1 MNRELFASMRS
12 QMKPSPEAQAGLREK
27 LAQAKPERK
36 GGHYRKYAAL
46 AACLA
51 LAAAVVPAYRYWK
64 WQRLMQVFQ
73 HSATI
78 EIYEPHSYV
87 LADGVGVQTEN
98 TADTGAVTAN
108 ESVSCNRDQDQEMTP
123 GELTDNMLEAGFT
136 REDVDAYLSGGWQ
149 MTWAKWWKFYHQSE
163 ESGDRTLEALL
174 DFSREEDLAV
184 NTGDLPGGAYVVDI
198 PVQETAA
205 AAYQNLMAQ
214 FEKDCGPGS
223 YPEWYGGAYINEN
236 NTLLTV
242 NIVEDC
248 EPEDKG
254 LFLKIQDWAGTDS
267 LTFGSVK
274 YGLGYLRDLQDR
286 AFDAM
291 NALGLAVGCGVNEET
306 GQVELDLS
314 SVTDEALLVLAELDP
329 EDDAILVRVGKAMV
343 TENAV
348 VKEAVASNG
357 PGGYVHIPA
366 PAENNVQPGNLPA
379 AVEDAAAVQPV
390 EGLSPE
396 TPEGVVE
403 TQPSE

>member
-223 YPEWYGGAYINEN
+223 YPEWYGGAYIDENE
-236 NTLLTV
+236 TLVV
-242 NIVEDC
+242 NIVEGG
-248 EPEDKG
+248 EPEDKA
-254 LFLKIQDWAGTDS
+254 LFLKIQDWAGTDQIS
-267 LTFGSVK
+267 FGNVK

-286 AFDAM
+286 AFEAM
-291 NALGLAVGCGVNEET
+291 SELGLAAGCGVNEET

-314 SVTDEALLVLAELDP
+314 AVTDEALRLLAELDP
-329 EDDAILVRVGKAMV
+329 ADDAILVRVGQA
-343 TENAV
+343 
-348 VKEAVASNG
+348 AVAEDTAASEA
-357 PGGYVHIPA
+357 PDGYIHIPA
-366 PAENNVQPGNLPA
+366 PAENDVQPDNLPIGPEGA
-379 AVEDAAAVQPV
+379 EYDLLPLEPSGVEDA
-390 EGLSPE
+390 SPGE
-396 TPEGVVE
+396 
-403 TQPSE
+403 

>member
-108 ESVSCNRDQDQEMTP
+108 ESVSYNRDQDQEMTP

-149 MTWAKWWKFYHQSE
+149 MTWAKWWKFCHQSE
-163 ESGDRTLEALL
+163 ESGERTLKALL
-174 DFSREEDLAV
+174 DFSREEELVV

-198 PVQETAA
+198 PVQEVAVM
-205 AAYQNLMAQ
+205 AYQNLMAQ
-214 FEKDCGPGS
+214 FEKDYGPDK
-223 YPEWYGGAYINEN
+223 YPEWYGGAYIDENE
-236 NTLLTV
+236 TLVV
-242 NIVEDC
+242 NIVEGG
-248 EPEDKG
+248 EPEDKA
-254 LFLKIQDWAGTDS
+254 LFLKIQDWAGTDQIS
-267 LTFGSVK
+267 FGNVK

-286 AFDAM
+286 AFEAM
-291 NALGLAVGCGVNEET
+291 SELGLAVGCGVNEET

-314 SVTDEALLVLAELDP
+314 AVTDEALRLLAELDP
-329 EDDAILVRVGKAMV
+329 ADDAILVRVGQA
-343 TENAV
+343 
-348 VKEAVASNG
+348 AVAEDTAASEA
-357 PGGYVHIPA
+357 PDGYIHIPA
-366 PAENNVQPGNLPA
+366 PAENDVQPDNLPIGPEGA
-379 AVEDAAAVQPV
+379 EYDLLPLEPSGVEDA
-390 EGLSPE
+390 SPGE
-396 TPEGVVE
+396 
-403 TQPSE
+403 

>member
-184 NTGDLPGGAYVVDI
+184 NTGDLPGGAYV
-198 PVQETAA
+198 
-205 AAYQNLMAQ
+205 
-214 FEKDCGPGS
+214 DCGPGS
-223 YPEWYGGAYINEN
+223 YPEWYGGAYIDENE
-236 NTLLTV
+236 TLVV
-242 NIVEDC
+242 NIVEGG
-248 EPEDKG
+248 EPEDKA
-254 LFLKIQDWAGTDS
+254 LFLKIQDWAGTDQVS
-267 LTFGSVK
+267 FGNVK

-286 AFDAM
+286 AFEAM
-291 NALGLAVGCGVNEET
+291 SELGLAVGCGVNEET

-314 SVTDEALLVLAELDP
+314 AVTDEALRLLAELDP
-329 EDDAILVRVGKAMV
+329 ADDAILVRVGQA
-343 TENAV
+343 
-348 VKEAVASNG
+348 AVAEDTAASEA
-357 PGGYVHIPA
+357 PDGYIHIPA
-366 PAENNVQPGNLPA
+366 PAENDVQPDNLPIGPEGA
-379 AVEDAAAVQPV
+379 EYDLLPLEPSGVEDA
-390 EGLSPE
+390 SPGE
-396 TPEGVVE
+396 
-403 TQPSE
+403 

>member
-223 YPEWYGGAYINEN
+223 YPEWYGGAYIDENE
-236 NTLLTV
+236 TLVV
-242 NIVEDC
+242 NIVEGG
-248 EPEDKG
+248 EPEDKA
-254 LFLKIQDWAGTDS
+254 LFLKIQDWAGADQIS
-267 LTFGSVK
+267 FGNVK

-286 AFDAM
+286 AFEAM
-291 NALGLAVGCGVNEET
+291 SELGLAAGCGVNEET

-314 SVTDEALLVLAELDP
+314 AVTDEALRLLAELDP
-329 EDDAILVRVGKAMV
+329 ADDAILVRVGQA
-343 TENAV
+343 
-348 VKEAVASNG
+348 AVAEDTAASEA
-357 PGGYVHIPA
+357 PDGYIHIPA
-366 PAENNVQPGNLPA
+366 PAENDVQPDNLPIGPEGA
-379 AVEDAAAVQPV
+379 EYDLLPLEPSGVEDA
-390 EGLSPE
+390 SPGE
-396 TPEGVVE
+396 
-403 TQPSE
+403 

>member
-12 QMKPSPEAQAGLREK
+12 QMKPSPEAQAGLQEK

-223 YPEWYGGAYINEN
+223 YPEWYGGAYIDENE
-236 NTLLTV
+236 TLVV
-242 NIVEDC
+242 NIVEGG
-248 EPEDKG
+248 EPEDKA
-254 LFLKIQDWAGTDS
+254 LFLKIQDWAGTDQIS
-267 LTFGSVK
+267 FGNVK

-291 NALGLAVGCGVNEET
+291 SELGLAVGCGVNEET

-314 SVTDEALLVLAELDP
+314 AVTDEALRLLAELDP
-329 EDDAILVRVGKAMV
+329 ADDAILVRVGQA
-343 TENAV
+343 
-348 VKEAVASNG
+348 AVAEDTAASEA
-357 PGGYVHIPA
+357 PDGYIHIPA
-366 PAENNVQPGNLPA
+366 PAENDVQPDNLPIGPEGA
-379 AVEDAAAVQPV
+379 EYDLLPLEPSGVEDA
-390 EGLSPE
+390 SPGE
-396 TPEGVVE
+396 
-403 TQPSE
+403 

>member
-73 HSATI
+73 HSTTI

-223 YPEWYGGAYINEN
+223 YPEWYGGAYIDENE
-236 NTLLTV
+236 TLVV
-242 NIVEDC
+242 NIVEGG
-248 EPEDKG
+248 EPEDKA
-254 LFLKIQDWAGTDS
+254 LFLKIQDWAGTDQIS
-267 LTFGSVK
+267 FGNVK

-286 AFDAM
+286 AFEAM
-291 NALGLAVGCGVNEET
+291 SELGLAVGCGVNEET

-314 SVTDEALLVLAELDP
+314 AVTDEALRLLAELDP
-329 EDDAILVRVGKAMV
+329 ADDAILVRVGQA
-343 TENAV
+343 
-348 VKEAVASNG
+348 AVAEDTAASEA
-357 PGGYVHIPA
+357 PDGYIHIPA
-366 PAENNVQPGNLPA
+366 PAENDVQPDNLPIGPEGA
-379 AVEDAAAVQPV
+379 EYDLLPLEPSGLEDA
-390 EGLSPE
+390 SPGE
-396 TPEGVVE
+396 
-403 TQPSE
+403 

>member
-12 QMKPSPEAQAGLREK
+12 QMKPSPEAQAGLQEK

-108 ESVSCNRDQDQEMTP
+108 ESVSYNRDQDQEMTP

-149 MTWAKWWKFYHQSE
+149 MTWAKWWKFCHQSE
-163 ESGDRTLEALL
+163 ESGERTLKALL
-174 DFSREEDLAV
+174 DFSREEELVV

-198 PVQETAA
+198 PVQEVAVM
-205 AAYQNLMAQ
+205 AYQNLMAQ
-214 FEKDCGPGS
+214 FEKDYGPDK
-223 YPEWYGGAYINEN
+223 YPEWYGGAYIDENE
-236 NTLLTV
+236 TLVV
-242 NIVEDC
+242 NIVEGG
-248 EPEDKG
+248 EPEDKA
-254 LFLKIQDWAGTDS
+254 LFLKIQDWAGTDQIS
-267 LTFGSVK
+267 FGNVK

-286 AFDAM
+286 AFEAM
-291 NALGLAVGCGVNEET
+291 SELGLAVGCGVNEET

-314 SVTDEALLVLAELDP
+314 AVTDEALRLLAELDP
-329 EDDAILVRVGKAMV
+329 ADDAILVRVGQA
-343 TENAV
+343 
-348 VKEAVASNG
+348 AVAEDTAASEA
-357 PGGYVHIPA
+357 PDGYIHIPA
-366 PAENNVQPGNLPA
+366 PAENDVQPDNLPIGPEGA
-379 AVEDAAAVQPV
+379 EYDLLPLEPSGVEDA
-390 EGLSPE
+390 SPGE
-396 TPEGVVE
+396 
-403 TQPSE
+403 

>member
-163 ESGDRTLEALL
+163 ESGERTLKALL

-223 YPEWYGGAYINEN
+223 YPEWYGGAYIDENE
-236 NTLLTV
+236 TLVV
-242 NIVEDC
+242 NIVEGG
-248 EPEDKG
+248 EPEDKA
-254 LFLKIQDWAGTDS
+254 LFLKIQDWAGTDQIS
-267 LTFGSVK
+267 FGNVK

-286 AFDAM
+286 AFEAM
-291 NALGLAVGCGVNEET
+291 SELGLAAGCGVNEET

-314 SVTDEALLVLAELDP
+314 AVTDEALRLLAELDP
-329 EDDAILVRVGKAMV
+329 ADDAILVRVGQA
-343 TENAV
+343 
-348 VKEAVASNG
+348 AVAEDTAASEA
-357 PGGYVHIPA
+357 PDGYIHIPA
-366 PAENNVQPGNLPA
+366 PAENDVQPDNLPIGPEGA
-379 AVEDAAAVQPV
+379 EYDLLPLEPSGVEDA
-390 EGLSPE
+390 SPGE
-396 TPEGVVE
+396 
-403 TQPSE
+403 

>member
-108 ESVSCNRDQDQEMTP
+108 ESVNYSRDQDQDMTP

-136 REDVDAYLSGGWQ
+136 REDADAYLSGGWQ

-198 PVQETAA
+198 PVQEVAVM
-205 AAYQNLMAQ
+205 AYQNLMAQ
-214 FEKDCGPGS
+214 FEKDYGPDK
-223 YPEWYGGAYINEN
+223 YPEWYGGAYIDENE
-236 NTLLTV
+236 TLVV
-242 NIVEDC
+242 NIVEGG
-248 EPEDKG
+248 EPEDKA
-254 LFLKIQDWAGTDS
+254 LFLKIQDWAGTDQVS
-267 LTFGSVK
+267 FGNVK

-286 AFDAM
+286 AFEAM
-291 NALGLAVGCGVNEET
+291 SELGLAVGCGVNEET

-314 SVTDEALLVLAELDP
+314 AVTDEALRLLAELDP
-329 EDDAILVRVGKAMV
+329 ADDAILVRVGQA
-343 TENAV
+343 
-348 VKEAVASNG
+348 AVAEDTAASEA
-357 PGGYVHIPA
+357 PDGYIHIPA
-366 PAENNVQPGNLPA
+366 PAENDVQPDNLPIGPEGA
-379 AVEDAAAVQPV
+379 EYDLLPLEPSGVEDA
-390 EGLSPE
+390 SPGE
-396 TPEGVVE
+396 
-403 TQPSE
+403 

>member
-108 ESVSCNRDQDQEMTP
+108 ESVSCNRDQDQEITP

-214 FEKDCGPGS
+214 FEKDCGPDK
-223 YPEWYGGAYINEN
+223 YPEWYGGAYIDENE
-236 NTLLTV
+236 TLVV
-242 NIVEDC
+242 NIVEGG
-248 EPEDKG
+248 EPEDKA
-254 LFLKIQDWAGTDS
+254 LFLKIQDWAGTDQVS
-267 LTFGSVK
+267 FGNVK

-286 AFDAM
+286 AFEAM
-291 NALGLAVGCGVNEET
+291 SELGLAVGCGVNEET

-314 SVTDEALLVLAELDP
+314 AVTDEALRLLAELDP
-329 EDDAILVRVGKAMV
+329 ADDAILVRVGQA
-343 TENAV
+343 
-348 VKEAVASNG
+348 AVAEDTAASEA
-357 PGGYVHIPA
+357 PDGYIHIPA
-366 PAENNVQPGNLPA
+366 PAENDVQPDNLPIGPEGA
-379 AVEDAAAVQPV
+379 EYDLLPLEPSGVEDA
-390 EGLSPE
+390 SPGE
-396 TPEGVVE
+396 
-403 TQPSE
+403 

>member
-108 ESVSCNRDQDQEMTP
+108 ESVSCNWDQDQEMTP

-223 YPEWYGGAYINEN
+223 YPEWYGGAYIDENE
-236 NTLLTV
+236 TLVV
-242 NIVEDC
+242 NIVEGG
-248 EPEDKG
+248 EPEDKA
-254 LFLKIQDWAGTDS
+254 LFLKIQDWAGTDQIS
-267 LTFGSVK
+267 FGNVK

-286 AFDAM
+286 AFEAM
-291 NALGLAVGCGVNEET
+291 SELGLAAGCGVNEET

-314 SVTDEALLVLAELDP
+314 AVTDEALRLLAELDP
-329 EDDAILVRVGKAMV
+329 ADDAILVRVGQA
-343 TENAV
+343 
-348 VKEAVASNG
+348 AVAEDTAASEA
-357 PGGYVHIPA
+357 PDGYIHIPA
-366 PAENNVQPGNLPA
+366 PAENDVQPDNLPIGPEGA
-379 AVEDAAAVQPV
+379 EYDLLPLEPSGVEDA
-390 EGLSPE
+390 SPGE
-396 TPEGVVE
+396 
-403 TQPSE
+403 

>member
-108 ESVSCNRDQDQEMTP
+108 ESVSYSRDQDQDMTP

-136 REDVDAYLSGGWQ
+136 REDADAYLSGGWQ

-198 PVQETAA
+198 PVQEVAVM
-205 AAYQNLMAQ
+205 AYQNLMAQ
-214 FEKDCGPGS
+214 FEKDYGPDK
-223 YPEWYGGAYINEN
+223 YPEWYGGAYIDENE
-236 NTLLTV
+236 TLVV
-242 NIVEDC
+242 NIVEGG
-248 EPEDKG
+248 EPEDKA
-254 LFLKIQDWAGTDS
+254 LFLKIQDWAGTDQIS
-267 LTFGSVK
+267 FGNVK

-286 AFDAM
+286 AFEAM
-291 NALGLAVGCGVNEET
+291 SELGLAVGCGVNEET

-314 SVTDEALLVLAELDP
+314 AVTDEALRLLAELDP
-329 EDDAILVRVGKAMV
+329 ADDAILVRVGQA
-343 TENAV
+343 
-348 VKEAVASNG
+348 AVAEDTAASEA
-357 PGGYVHIPA
+357 PDGYIHIPA
-366 PAENNVQPGNLPA
+366 PAENDVQPDNLPIGPEGA
-379 AVEDAAAVQPV
+379 EYDLLPLEPSGVEDA
-390 EGLSPE
+390 SPGE
-396 TPEGVVE
+396 
-403 TQPSE
+403 

>member
-108 ESVSCNRDQDQEMTP
+108 ESVSYNRDQDQEMTP

-214 FEKDCGPGS
+214 FEKDCGPDK
-223 YPEWYGGAYINEN
+223 YPEWYGGAYIDENE
-236 NTLLTV
+236 TLVV
-242 NIVEDC
+242 NIVEGG
-248 EPEDKG
+248 EPEDKA
-254 LFLKIQDWAGTDS
+254 LFLKIQDWAGTDQVS
-267 LTFGSVK
+267 FGNVK

-286 AFDAM
+286 AFEAM
-291 NALGLAVGCGVNEET
+291 SELGLAVGCGVNEET

-314 SVTDEALLVLAELDP
+314 AVTDEALRRLAELDP
-329 EDDAILVRVGKAMV
+329 ADDAILVRVGQA
-343 TENAV
+343 
-348 VKEAVASNG
+348 AVAEDTAASEA
-357 PGGYVHIPA
+357 PDGYIHIPA
-366 PAENNVQPGNLPA
+366 PAENDVQPDNLPIGPEGA
-379 AVEDAAAVQPV
+379 EYDLLPLEPSGVEDA
-390 EGLSPE
+390 SPGE
-396 TPEGVVE
+396 
-403 TQPSE
+403 

>member
-223 YPEWYGGAYINEN
+223 YPEWYGGAYIDENE
-236 NTLLTV
+236 TLVV
-242 NIVEDC
+242 NIVEGG
-248 EPEDKG
+248 EPEDKA
-254 LFLKIQDWAGTDS
+254 LFLKIQDWAGTDQIS
-267 LTFGSVK
+267 FGNVK

-286 AFDAM
+286 AFEAM
-291 NALGLAVGCGVNEET
+291 SELGLAVGCGVNEET

-314 SVTDEALLVLAELDP
+314 AVTDEALRLLAELDP
-329 EDDAILVRVGKAMV
+329 ADDAILVRVGQA
-343 TENAV
+343 
-348 VKEAVASNG
+348 AVAEDTAASEA
-357 PGGYVHIPA
+357 PDGYIHIPA
-366 PAENNVQPGNLPA
+366 PAENDVQPDNLPIGPEGA
-379 AVEDAAAVQPV
+379 EYDLLPLEPSGVEDA
-390 EGLSPE
+390 SPGE
-396 TPEGVVE
+396 
-403 TQPSE
+403 

>member
-78 EIYEPHSYV
+78 EMYEPHSYV

-108 ESVSCNRDQDQEMTP
+108 ESVSCNRDQDQEITP

-214 FEKDCGPGS
+214 FEKDCGPDK
-223 YPEWYGGAYINEN
+223 YPEWYGGAYIDENE
-236 NTLLTV
+236 TLVV
-242 NIVEDC
+242 NIVEGG
-248 EPEDKG
+248 EPEDKA
-254 LFLKIQDWAGTDS
+254 LFLKIQDWAGTDQIS
-267 LTFGSVK
+267 FGNVK

-286 AFDAM
+286 AFEAM
-291 NALGLAVGCGVNEET
+291 SELGLAVGCGVNEET

-314 SVTDEALLVLAELDP
+314 AVTDEALRLLAELDP
-329 EDDAILVRVGKAMV
+329 ADDAILVRVGQA
-343 TENAV
+343 
-348 VKEAVASNG
+348 AVAEDTAASEA
-357 PGGYVHIPA
+357 PDGYIHIPA
-366 PAENNVQPGNLPA
+366 PAENDVQPDNLPIGPEGA
-379 AVEDAAAVQPV
+379 EYDLLPLEPSGVEDA
-390 EGLSPE
+390 SPGE
-396 TPEGVVE
+396 
-403 TQPSE
+403 

>member
-108 ESVSCNRDQDQEMTP
+108 ESVSYNRDQDQEMTP

-223 YPEWYGGAYINEN
+223 YPEWYGGAYIDENE
-236 NTLLTV
+236 TLVV
-242 NIVEDC
+242 NIVEGG
-248 EPEDKG
+248 EPEDKA
-254 LFLKIQDWAGTDS
+254 LFLKIQDWAGTDQIS
-267 LTFGSVK
+267 FGNVK

-286 AFDAM
+286 AFEAM
-291 NALGLAVGCGVNEET
+291 SELGLAVGCGVNEET

-314 SVTDEALLVLAELDP
+314 AVTDEALRLLAELDP
-329 EDDAILVRVGKAMV
+329 ADDAILVRVGQA
-343 TENAV
+343 
-348 VKEAVASNG
+348 AVAEDTAASEA
-357 PGGYVHIPA
+357 PDGYIHIPA
-366 PAENNVQPGNLPA
+366 PAENDVQPDNLPIGPEGA
-379 AVEDAAAVQPV
+379 EYDLLPLEPSGVEDA
-390 EGLSPE
+390 SPGE
-396 TPEGVVE
+396 
-403 TQPSE
+403 

>member
-108 ESVSCNRDQDQEMTP
+108 ESVSYNRDQDQEMTP

-198 PVQETAA
+198 PVQEVAVM
-205 AAYQNLMAQ
+205 AYQNLMAQ
-214 FEKDCGPGS
+214 FEKDYGPDK
-223 YPEWYGGAYINEN
+223 YPEWYGGAYIDENE
-236 NTLLTV
+236 TLVV
-242 NIVEDC
+242 NIVEGG
-248 EPEDKG
+248 EPEDKA
-254 LFLKIQDWAGTDS
+254 LFLKIQDWAGTDQVS
-267 LTFGSVK
+267 FGNVK

-286 AFDAM
+286 AFEAM
-291 NALGLAVGCGVNEET
+291 SELGLAVGCGVNEET

-314 SVTDEALLVLAELDP
+314 AVTDEALRLLAELDP
-329 EDDAILVRVGKAMV
+329 ADDAILVRVGQA
-343 TENAV
+343 
-348 VKEAVASNG
+348 AVAEDTAASEA
-357 PGGYVHIPA
+357 PDGYIHIPA
-366 PAENNVQPGNLPA
+366 PAENDVQPDNLPIGPEGA
-379 AVEDAAAVQPV
+379 EYDLLPLEPSGVEDA
-390 EGLSPE
+390 SPGE
-396 TPEGVVE
+396 
-403 TQPSE
+403 

>member
-108 ESVSCNRDQDQEMTP
+108 ESVSYNRDQDQEMTP

-198 PVQETAA
+198 PVQEVAVM
-205 AAYQNLMAQ
+205 AYQNLMAQ
-214 FEKDCGPGS
+214 FEKDYGPDK
-223 YPEWYGGAYINEN
+223 YPEWYGGAYIDENE
-236 NTLLTV
+236 TLVV
-242 NIVEDC
+242 NIVEGG
-248 EPEDKG
+248 EPEDKA
-254 LFLKIQDWAGTDS
+254 LFLKIQDWAGTDQIS
-267 LTFGSVK
+267 FGNVK

-286 AFDAM
+286 AFEAM
-291 NALGLAVGCGVNEET
+291 SELGLAVGCGVNEET

-314 SVTDEALLVLAELDP
+314 AVTDEALRLLAELDP
-329 EDDAILVRVGKAMV
+329 ADDAILVRVGQA
-343 TENAV
+343 
-348 VKEAVASNG
+348 AVAEDTAASEA
-357 PGGYVHIPA
+357 PDGYIHIPA
-366 PAENNVQPGNLPA
+366 PAENDVQPDNLPIGPEGA
-379 AVEDAAAVQPV
+379 EYDLLPLEPSGVEDA
-390 EGLSPE
+390 SPGE
-396 TPEGVVE
+396 
-403 TQPSE
+403 

>member
-149 MTWAKWWKFYHQSE
+149 MTWAKWWKFCHQSE
-163 ESGDRTLEALL
+163 ESGERTLKALL
-174 DFSREEDLAV
+174 DFSREEELAV

-223 YPEWYGGAYINEN
+223 YPEWYGGAYIDENE
-236 NTLLTV
+236 TLVV
-242 NIVEDC
+242 NIVEGG
-248 EPEDKG
+248 EPEDKA
-254 LFLKIQDWAGTDS
+254 LFLKIQDWAGTDQIS
-267 LTFGSVK
+267 FGNVK

-286 AFDAM
+286 AFEAM
-291 NALGLAVGCGVNEET
+291 SELGLAVGCGVNEET

-314 SVTDEALLVLAELDP
+314 AVTDEALRRLAELDP
-329 EDDAILVRVGKAMV
+329 ADDAILVRVGQA
-343 TENAV
+343 
-348 VKEAVASNG
+348 AVAEDTAASEA
-357 PGGYVHIPA
+357 PDGYIHIPA
-366 PAENNVQPGNLPA
+366 PAENDVQPDNLPIGPEGA
-379 AVEDAAAVQPV
+379 EYDLLPLEPSGVEDA
-390 EGLSPE
+390 SPGE
-396 TPEGVVE
+396 
-403 TQPSE
+403 